1 MLQVSLILLVVQ
13 KDGFMKIP
21 ETNSYCNVAIL
32 SLILIYL
39 FVSIS
44 LHIFVIYLLF
54 VIVVKILFKVG
65 SIIYIF
71 TITNY
76 LVWLNKQKKT

>member
-21 ETNSYCNVAIL
+21 ETNSYNVAIL
-32 SLILIYL
+32 SLIWIYL

-71 TITNY
+71 TIINY

>member
-21 ETNSYCNVAIL
+21 ETNSYNVAIL
-32 SLILIYL
+32 SLIWIYL

>member
-21 ETNSYCNVAIL
+21 DTNSYNVAIL
-32 SLILIYL
+32 SLIWIYL

-71 TITNY
+71 TIINY
-76 LVWLNKQKKT
+76 VA